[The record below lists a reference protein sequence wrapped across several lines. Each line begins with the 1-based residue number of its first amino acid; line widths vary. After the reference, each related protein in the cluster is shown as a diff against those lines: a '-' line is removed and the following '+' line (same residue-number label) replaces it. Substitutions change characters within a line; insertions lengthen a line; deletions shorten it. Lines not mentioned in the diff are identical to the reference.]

1 MKTTY
6 GWVTQHLNSGH
17 EYILKKTLRP
27 NGKGGGRKLT
37 SLLVIVVYEETDKQV
52 AICSLWRLGV
62 IVDLQD
68 SVYFQALSKACVI
81 KFSSLEVHPCVGL
94 RKWERVQLLLYGYK
108 LHQDSTWSYLKRH
121 KFTWFFLNRFL
132 FLTALL
138 RLTSQWLHVFKSVYS
153 SDRFWHT
160 HVPMKLSP

>member
-94 RKWERVQLLLYGYK
+94 RKWERVQLPAIWI
-108 LHQDSTWSYLKRH
+108 QTASRQYLKLPQTAQIH
-121 KFTWFFLNRFL
+121 MIFPESFFIFNSFIEIDITM
-132 FLTALL
+132 TA
-138 RLTSQWLHVFKSVYS
+138 RV
-153 SDRFWHT
+153 
-160 HVPMKLSP
+160 